1 MRKWISLLLAAVLLI
16 SQTIPARTANAEN
29 LLPDTEEREETYVE
43 GEVLVTLAAPSRTGL
58 AKEGTATFDEEITVE
73 QSWSFGKADAI
84 ADSPAE
90 EKELSGKTLYISQV
104 SSDHYSTEEL
114 VEELADRADVLSVE
128 PNYYRHKLSA
138 GADPY
143 YSQQWYLDGDSSFQ
157 TSSSGIHYKE
167 TKQFS
172 QQGEPVVAIVDTG
185 VDYTHE
191 DLAEHMWRNPYS
203 SSSLTGTYGYDFG
216 DQDSDPMDDD
226 EDGHG
231 THCAG
236 VISAVSEN
244 GTGITGIS
252 TAKIMALKV
261 FDSEGKASDS
271 SILAAFNY
279 IYRAQSL
286 GVNVAAIN
294 CSWGGGGS
302 TPSSIRSLIE
312 KIGEQ
317 GGLFLFAAGNDGTD
331 HDNTTSKGCPYDL
344 DSNYVVTVGAT
355 GLDDQRAPFSD
366 YGKNSVH
373 LFAPGD
379 LIFSTVNDGVFFPTL
394 YSDAERKNLCTFF
407 TPLDSMDTELFTAPE
422 VGQSSR
428 SVTYLNKIFSQEDF
442 YGQTDSGSFCVSI
455 QSLRNAAT
463 VELYLDVTGLSL
475 DRTKTYYLAY
485 DLGVEE
491 NGRISWD
498 HHMVKSTS
506 RHFITSR
513 GRTYLRLVSLTGNFR
528 STSKLYFDNL
538 GISKAN
544 LSSSV
549 FGRYNVLSGTS
560 MAAPQ
565 AAAAVAL
572 LASIHT
578 GDNAAERRAR
588 LLNCVRKTDS
598 LSSCC
603 LTGGLLDL
611 SNLSVASTTL
621 PPSMIQ
627 KKEEKDTTKK
637 GGTETTKT
645 LVKKVKLN
653 KKNATLRYG
662 KKLKLKA
669 TVTPKNASN
678 KKVKW
683 YVSNKKYAKVTQKGV
698 VKAKKKGIGHTVK
711 VYAKATDKSGKK
723 AFCKIRIKKRK
734 LK

>member
-1 MRKWISLLLAAVLLI
+1 MRKWISWLLAAILLI
-16 SQTIPARTANAEN
+16 SQTIPAKTANAEK
-29 LLPDTEEREETYVE
+29 LLPDTEETEETYVE

-90 EKELSGKTLYISQV
+90 KKELSGKTLYISQV

-114 VEELADRADVLSVE
+114 VEELEDHANVLSVE

-138 GADPY
+138 GTDPY
-143 YSQQWYLDGDSSFQ
+143 YRQQWYLDGDSSFQ

-203 SSSLTGTYGYDFG
+203 SSSLAGTYGYDFG

-261 FDSEGKASDS
+261 FDSQGDATDS

-302 TPSSIRSLIE
+302 TPYSIRSLIE
-312 KIGEQ
+312 KIGER
-317 GGLFLFAAGNDGTD
+317 GGLFLFAAGNDGTN
-331 HDNTTSKGCPYDL
+331 HDNTISKGCPYDL
-344 DSNYVVTVGAT
+344 DSNYVVIVGAT
-355 GLDDQRAPFSD
+355 GLDDQRASFSD

-379 LIFSTVNDGVFFPTL
+379 LIFSTVNDGIFFPSL
-394 YSDAERKNLCTFF
+394 YSDAERSNLCAFYTS
-407 TPLDSMDTELFTAPE
+407 LDSMDTELFTAPE

-428 SVTYLNKIFSQEDF
+428 SVTYLNKGFSQEDF
-442 YGQTDSGSFCVSI
+442 YGQTDSGSLCVSI
-455 QSLRNAAT
+455 QSLRNAAS
-463 VELYLDVTGLSL
+463 VELYLDISGLSL

-485 DLGVEE
+485 DLGAEE
-491 NGRISWD
+491 DGRISWD
-498 HHMVKSTS
+498 HHMIKSTP
-506 RHFITSR
+506 RHFITSK

-528 STSKLYFDNL
+528 STTKLYFDNL
-538 GISKAN
+538 AISKAN
-544 LSSSV
+544 LSPSF
-549 FGRYNVLSGTS
+549 FGSYNVLSGTS

-572 LASIHT
+572 LASIHP
-578 GDNAAERRAR
+578 GDNAAERQAR
-588 LLNCVRKTDS
+588 LMNCVRKTDS

-611 SNLSVASTTL
+611 GKLSAAPAKL

-627 KKEEKDTTKK
+627 KKKEKEITKK
-637 GGTETTKT
+637 IRSETT

-683 YVSNKKYAKVTQKGV
+683 YISNKKYAKVTQKGV

-723 AFCKIRIKKRK
+723 SFCKIRIKKRK